1 MRKSLFAAFC
11 LVGMSVV
18 GPAAARVPLVV
29 GNSGG
34 GSITQD
40 LTELANLVKP
50 DSSACADHCWVLDRM
65 KLSGPI
71 DKGSVDFELTGEVLH
86 KGSYEIPLFGP
97 ADKVRL
103 ENVTKNGARATV
115 GFEEG
120 HYYFHTSDADTHFTL
135 RGKIVLP
142 EDRTLAIVGPLNAL
156 DAEVKG
162 GRVTEGEH
170 MTALANTA
178 LHFDAEGDAPAAQP
192 AIFSVSRALR
202 VGKSIEFEYKVSA
215 QSGNDLGVVHF
226 PLRYGE
232 RVVDVAGST
241 GWRTESEELLL
252 PTTGKRADITITG
265 TLANVSSFSPDPRA
279 PFEWWLLES
288 DAEHRVLANGDAKQ
302 HDASES
308 PIIRKE
314 PNSRLYLVQRGQHLE
329 VTVQTLQSLDVL
341 AATVRD
347 HTRTLVLTSAGD
359 LVMQDVLSY
368 DNNGLDYL
376 YYTPDGKPLYLAI
389 DGASERVMHKDGSE
403 DLMIPMR
410 LGQHTVTV
418 QSLSSTTIGTL
429 FGRIAMP
436 GPRVPLATS
445 SEQLTFGLPQSVHP
459 VVVTGGEQTQW
470 PLGSSDAIAFGLSG
484 IAAML
489 ALRGWKKRSL
499 GGVTMMGLWFVS
511 KPLFIAALGVGAIS
525 IVWPV
530 VARLGKTTKRVTLG
544 LGLLG
549 AVAIGVPLLVVAKS
563 ERAAPTTVGWAAGAV
578 AGDGDFARAH
588 EAEQT
593 LENNVDMRA
602 LAKDEAKK
610 NMPAHMNGLP
620 MGGQAGAFASQLA
633 HAGVL
638 DGVRPVALSMPGYAH
653 GAYASRQ
660 LVTPSRGFTPVLWY
674 VTDTGLALLA
684 LLWLASAAGLA
695 WLSRDRLVALREAV
709 RAALAPKAPEP
720 AAGMAEQKA

>member
-1 MRKSLFAAFC
+1 MRTSLLAAFC
-11 LVGMSVV
+11 LVGSTIVA
-18 GPAAARVPLVV
+18 PAMARVPIVV
-29 GNSGG
+29 GNSGN
-34 GSITQD
+34 SIATE
-40 LTELANLVKP
+40 LTELADLVKP
-50 DSSACADHCWVLDRM
+50 ADTSCPDHCWVLDRM

-71 DKGSVDFELTGEVLH
+71 DKGSVDFELTGELLH
-86 KGSYEIPLFGP
+86 KGSYDIPLFGP
-97 ADKVRL
+97 AEKVRL
-103 ENVTKNGARATV
+103 ENVTENGARATI

-120 HYYFHTSDADTHFTL
+120 HYYFHTSETHFTL
-135 RGKIVLP
+135 RGKLALP
-142 EDRTLAIVGPLNAL
+142 EDRTVTIVGPLNAL

-170 MTALANTA
+170 LTALAGTA

-202 VGKSIEFEYKVSA
+202 VGKSIDFEYKVTA
-215 QSGNDLGVVHF
+215 QSGTDLGVVHF
-226 PLRYGE
+226 PLRHGE

-265 TLANVSSFSPDPRA
+265 TLANIASFSPDPRA

-288 DAEHRVLANGDAKQ
+288 DAEHRVLASGDAKQ

-308 PIIRKE
+308 PIVRKE
-314 PNSRLYLVQRGQHLE
+314 PNSRLYLVQRGQHLD
-329 VTVQTLQSLDVL
+329 VTVQTLQSMDVL
-341 AATVRD
+341 AATIRD

-418 QSLSSTTIGTL
+418 QSLASTTIGTL

-436 GPRVPLATS
+436 GPRVPLATGT
-445 SEQLTFGLPQSVHP
+445 EQLTFGLPESVHP
-459 VVVTGGEQTQW
+459 VVVTGGEQTTW

-499 GGVTMMGLWFVS
+499 GGVTMIGLWFVS
-511 KPLFIAALGVGAIS
+511 KPLFIAALAAGALT

-530 VARLGKTTKRVTLG
+530 LARLGKTTKRVTLG
-544 LGLLG
+544 LGLLA
-549 AVAIGVPLLVVAKS
+549 AVVIGVPLLVVAKS
-563 ERAAPTTVGWAAGAV
+563 ERVTTAGAP
-578 AGDGDFARAH
+578 AGATFDGDLTKHSDEQGATATAAKANLDTLVKAEDRKDIPRQQVMFAA
-588 EAEQT
+588 
-593 LENNVDMRA
+593 
-602 LAKDEAKK
+602 
-610 NMPAHMNGLP
+610 
-620 MGGQAGAFASQLA
+620 QLA

-638 DGVRPVALSMPGYAH
+638 DGVRPVALSTPSYAH

-695 WLSRDRLVALREAV
+695 WLSRDRLLALREAV
-709 RAALAPKAPEP
+709 RTALAPKA
-720 AAGMAEQKA
+720 AAPMVEQKA

>member
-1 MRKSLFAAFC
+1 MRSSLLAAFC
-11 LVGMSVV
+11 LVGTTIVA
-18 GPAAARVPLVV
+18 PAAARVPIVV
-29 GNSGG
+29 GNSGN
-34 GSITQD
+34 SIASE
-40 LTELANLVKP
+40 LTELADLVKP
-50 DSSACADHCWVLDRM
+50 ADAACADHCWVLDRM

-71 DKGSVDFELTGEVLH
+71 DKGSVDFELTGELLH
-86 KGSYEIPLFGP
+86 KGSYDIPLFGP
-97 ADKVRL
+97 AEKVRL
-103 ENVTKNGARATV
+103 ENVTQNGARATV

-120 HYYFHTSDADTHFTL
+120 HYYFHTSETHFTL
-135 RGKIVLP
+135 RGKLVLP
-142 EDRTLAIVGPLNAL
+142 EDRTVAIIGPLNAL

-162 GRVTEGEH
+162 GRVTEGAH
-170 MTALANTA
+170 LTALAGTA
-178 LHFDAEGDAPAAQP
+178 LHFDAEGDTPAAQP

-202 VGKSIEFEYKVSA
+202 VGKSIDFEYKVTA
-215 QSGNDLGVVHF
+215 QSGTDLGVVHF

-265 TLANVSSFSPDPRA
+265 TLANIASFSPDPRA

-308 PIIRKE
+308 PIVRKE
-314 PNSRLYLVQRGQHLE
+314 PNSRLYLVQRGQHLD

-376 YYTPDGKPLYLAI
+376 YYTPDGKPLYLAV

-418 QSLSSTTIGTL
+418 QSLSSTTLGTL

-459 VVVTGGEQTQW
+459 VVVTGGEQTTW

-489 ALRGWKKRSL
+489 ALRGWKKRTL
-499 GGVTMMGLWFVS
+499 GGFTLIGLWFVS
-511 KPLFIAALGVGAIS
+511 KPLFIAALAAGALS
-525 IVWPV
+525 IAWPV
-530 VARLGKTTKRVTLG
+530 LARFGKTTKRVTLG
-544 LGLLG
+544 LGLLA
-549 AVAIGVPLLVVAKS
+549 AVVVGLPLLVVAKS
-563 ERAAPTTVGWAAGAV
+563 ERTMPAGVAGANFDGDVTKADREEQAQATTVAV
-578 AGDGDFARAH
+578 QGNID
-588 EAEQT
+588 
-593 LENNVDMRA
+593 
-602 LAKDEAKK
+602 KK
-610 NMPAHMNGLP
+610 NLPAQVFSERGD
-620 MGGQAGAFASQLA
+620 FASQLA

-653 GAYASRQ
+653 SAYASRQ

-695 WLSRDRLVALREAV
+695 WLSRDRLVALRESV
-709 RAALAPKAPEP
+709 RAALAPKAPE
-720 AAGMAEQKA
+720 AAPMVEQKA

>member
-1 MRKSLFAAFC
+1 MVA
-11 LVGMSVV
+11 
-18 GPAAARVPLVV
+18 PAMARTPIVL

-34 GSITQD
+34 SLTSE
-40 LTELANLVKP
+40 LTELADLVRP
-50 DSSACADHCWVLDRM
+50 TDTSCAEHCWVLDRM
-65 KLSGPI
+65 KLSGPL
-71 DKGSVDFELTGEVLH
+71 DKGSVDFELTGELLH

-97 ADKVRL
+97 AEKLRL
-103 ENVTKNGARATV
+103 ENVTQNGARATV
-115 GFEEG
+115 GFEAG
-120 HYYFHTSDADTHFTL
+120 HYYFHTSETHFTL
-135 RGKIVLP
+135 RGKLVLP
-142 EDRTLAIVGPLNAL
+142 EDRTITIVGPLNAL
-156 DAEVKG
+156 DADVKG

-170 MTALANTA
+170 LTALAGTA
-178 LHFDAEGDAPAAQP
+178 LHFDAEGGTPATQP

-215 QSGNDLGVVHF
+215 QSGTDLGVVRF

-241 GWRTESEELLL
+241 GWRTESEELVL

-265 TLANVSSFSPDPRA
+265 TLANVSTFSPDPRA

-308 PIIRKE
+308 PLIRKE
-314 PNSRLYLVQRGQHLE
+314 PNSRLYLVQRGQHLD

-341 AATVRD
+341 AATIRD
-347 HTRTLVLTSAGD
+347 HSRTLVLTSAGD

-389 DGASERVMHKDGSE
+389 DGMSERVMHKDGSE

-410 LGQHTVTV
+410 LGQHTLTV

-436 GPRVPLATS
+436 GARVPLATG
-445 SEQLTFGLPQSVHP
+445 SEQLTFGLPQSIHP
-459 VVVTGGEQTQW
+459 VVVTGGERTTW
-470 PLGSSDAIAFGLSG
+470 PLGPNDAIAFGLSG

-499 GGVTMMGLWFVS
+499 GAATMLGLWFVS
-511 KPLFIAALGVGAIS
+511 KPLFIAALAAGAIS
-525 IVWPV
+525 LVWPV

-549 AVAIGVPLLVVAKS
+549 AVVIGVPLLVVAKS
-563 ERAAPTTVGWAAGAV
+563 ERAAMAPTQASAV
-578 AGDGDFARAH
+578 FDVTKESEEQRAMGGSGS
-588 EAEQT
+588 QS
-593 LENNVDMRA
+593 NVDMRA
-602 LAKDEAKK
+602 RDMKTDEDKSILA
-610 NMPAHMNGLP
+610 NGPAR
-620 MGGQAGAFASQLA
+620 QQITFAAQLA

-638 DGVRPVALSMPGYAH
+638 DGVRPVALSIPNYSNS
-653 GAYASRQ
+653 AYASRQ

-695 WLSRDRLVALREAV
+695 WLSRDRLVALREAM
-709 RAALAPKAPEP
+709 RAALAPKASTPSEP
-720 AAGMAEQKA
+720 AAPPAPAPAE

>member
-1 MRKSLFAAFC
+1 MVA
-11 LVGMSVV
+11 
-18 GPAAARVPLVV
+18 PAMARVPIVV

-34 GSITQD
+34 SLTSE

-50 DSSACADHCWVLDRM
+50 DTSACADHCWVLDRM

-71 DKGSVDFELTGEVLH
+71 DKGSVDFELTGELLQ

-97 ADKVRL
+97 ADKLRM
-103 ENVTKNGARATV
+103 ENVTQNGARATI

-120 HYYFHTSDADTHFTL
+120 HYYFHTSENHFTL
-135 RGKIVLP
+135 RGKLVLP
-142 EDRTLAIVGPLNAL
+142 EDRTITIVGPLDAL

-170 MTALANTA
+170 LTALAGTA

-202 VGKSIEFEYKVSA
+202 VGKSIEFEYRISA
-215 QSGNDLGVVHF
+215 QSGTDLGVVHF

-241 GWRTESEELLL
+241 AWRTESEELLL

-265 TLANVSSFSPDPRA
+265 TLANVSSFAPDARA

-288 DAEHRVLANGDAKQ
+288 DAEHRVLATGDAKQ

-308 PIIRKE
+308 PIVRKE
-314 PNSRLYLVQRGQHLE
+314 PNSRLYLVQRGQHLD

-347 HTRTLVLTSAGD
+347 HTRTLVLTGAGD
-359 LVMQDVLSY
+359 LVMQDVLTY

-429 FGRIAMP
+429 FGRISMP

-445 SEQLTFGLPQSVHP
+445 SEQLTFGLPESVHP
-459 VVVTGGEQTQW
+459 FLVTGGEKTQW

-489 ALRGWKKRSL
+489 ALRGWKKRTL

-511 KPLFIAALGVGAIS
+511 KPLFIAALAAGAIS

-563 ERAAPTTVGWAAGAV
+563 EHTGTSTGWAATSATSDVDTTKGAEEMPMGGNGGAV
-578 AGDGDFARAH
+578 QA
-588 EAEQT
+588 Q
-593 LENNVDMRA
+593 VDMRA
-602 LAKDEAKK
+602 KDELKK
-610 NMPAHMNGLP
+610 NMPTQVFAQRGD
-620 MGGQAGAFASQLA
+620 FASQLA

-638 DGVRPVALSMPGYAH
+638 DGVRPVALSMPGYTHSAE
-653 GAYASRQ
+653 AKRQ

-695 WLSRDRLVALREAV
+695 WMSRDRLVALREAV
-709 RAALAPKAPEP
+709 RAALAPKAQET
-720 AAGMAEQKA
+720 AQMTEQKA

>member
-1 MRKSLFAAFC
+1 MRTSLLAAFC
-11 LVGMSVV
+11 LVGMTVV
-18 GPAAARVPLVV
+18 APAMARVPIVV
-29 GNSGG
+29 GNSGN
-34 GSITQD
+34 SITSE
-40 LTELANLVKP
+40 LTELAELVKP
-50 DSSACADHCWVLDRM
+50 ADTSCADHCWVLDRM

-71 DKGSVDFELTGEVLH
+71 DKGSVDFELTGELLH

-97 ADKVRL
+97 ADKVRM
-103 ENVTKNGARATV
+103 ENVTLNGARATV

-120 HYYFHTSDADTHFTL
+120 HYYFHTAETHFTL
-135 RGKIVLP
+135 RGKLVLP
-142 EDRTLAIVGPLNAL
+142 EDRTVTIVGPLNAL

-170 MTALANTA
+170 LTALAGTA
-178 LHFDAEGDAPAAQP
+178 LHFDAEGDAPATQP

-202 VGKSIEFEYKVSA
+202 VGKSIEFEYKITA
-215 QSGNDLGVVHF
+215 QSGTDLGVVHF

-265 TLANVSSFSPDPRA
+265 TLANVASFSPDPRA

-308 PIIRKE
+308 PIVRKE

-341 AATVRD
+341 AATIRD
-347 HTRTLVLTSAGD
+347 HSRTLVLTSAGD

-389 DGASERVMHKDGSE
+389 DGASERVMHKDGAD

-418 QSLSSTTIGTL
+418 QSLSSATIGTL

-436 GPRVPLATS
+436 GPRVPLATG
-445 SEQLTFGLPQSVHP
+445 SEQLTFGMPASVHP
-459 VVVTGGEQTQW
+459 IIVTGGEQTTW
-470 PLGSSDAIAFGLSG
+470 PLGPSDAIAFGLSG

-489 ALRGWKKRSL
+489 ALRGWKKRTL
-499 GGVTMMGLWFVS
+499 GGVTMLGLWFVS
-511 KPLFIAALGVGAIS
+511 KPLFVAALAAGALS
-525 IVWPV
+525 IAWPILSRV
-530 VARLGKTTKRVTLG
+530 GKTTKRVTLG
-544 LGLLG
+544 LGLLA
-549 AVAIGVPLLVVAKS
+549 AVALGVPLLVVAKS
-563 ERAAPTTVGWAAGAV
+563 ERTMTAGVAASAAFENDALKGAESQ
-578 AGDGDFARAH
+578 AAFDGDVHAK
-588 EAEQT
+588 
-593 LENNVDMRA
+593 LED
-602 LAKDEAKK
+602 KK
-610 NMPAHMNGLP
+610 NLP
-620 MGGQAGAFASQLA
+620 EQAQQRLMRGDFASQLA

-674 VTDTGLALLA
+674 VTDTGLALVA

-695 WLSRDRLVALREAV
+695 WLSRDRLVALRDAV
-709 RAALAPKAPEP
+709 RAALAPKAPEAP
-720 AAGMAEQKA
+720 ANVAGMTEQKA

>member
-11 LVGMSVV
+11 LVGMTVV
-18 GPAAARVPLVV
+18 APAMARVPIVV
-29 GNSGG
+29 GSS

-50 DSSACADHCWVLDRM
+50 DASSCADHCWVLDRM

-71 DKGSVDFELTGEVLH
+71 DKGSVDFELTGELLQ
-86 KGSYEIPLFGP
+86 KGSYQIPLFGP
-97 ADKVRL
+97 ADKLRM
-103 ENVTKNGARATV
+103 ENVTQNGARATV

-120 HYYFHTSDADTHFTL
+120 HYYFHTSEAHFTL
-135 RGKIVLP
+135 RGKLVLP
-142 EDRTLAIVGPLNAL
+142 EDRTITIVGPLNAL
-156 DAEVKG
+156 DAQVKG

-170 MTALANTA
+170 LTALAGTA

-202 VGKSIEFEYKVSA
+202 VGKSIEFEYKISA
-215 QSGNDLGVVHF
+215 QSGTDLGVVRF

-241 GWRTESEELLL
+241 AWRTESEELLL

-265 TLANVSSFSPDPRA
+265 TLANVSSFSPDARA

-288 DAEHRVLANGDAKQ
+288 DAEHRVLATGDAKQ

-308 PIIRKE
+308 PIVRKE
-314 PNSRLYLVQRGQHLE
+314 PNSRLYLVQRGQHLD

-347 HTRTLVLTSAGD
+347 HTRTLVLTGAGD

-459 VVVTGGEQTQW
+459 VVVTGGEQTTW

-499 GGVTMMGLWFVS
+499 GGVTMIGLWFVS
-511 KPLFIAALGVGAIS
+511 KPLFIAALAAGAIS

-549 AVAIGVPLLVVAKS
+549 AVVIGVPLLVVSKS
-563 ERAAPTTVGWAAGAV
+563 ERAATSATGWAAATSMSDVDAIKAAEDLPMGGNAGGAQ
-578 AGDGDFARAH
+578 A
-588 EAEQT
+588 T
-593 LENNVDMRA
+593 VDMR
-602 LAKDEAKK
+602 AKDEAKK
-610 NMPAHMNGLP
+610 NAPTTPTM
-620 MGGQAGAFASQLA
+620 AFQQRGDFAAQLA

-638 DGVRPVALSMPGYAH
+638 DGVRPVALSMPGYTH

-684 LLWLASAAGLA
+684 LLWLASVAGLA
-695 WLSRDRLVALREAV
+695 WLSRDRLVALRDAV
-709 RAALAPKAPEP
+709 RAALAPKAPETTQ
-720 AAGMAEQKA
+720 MTEQKA

>member
-1 MRKSLFAAFC
+1 MT
-11 LVGMSVV
+11 VV
-18 GPAAARVPLVV
+18 APAMARVPIVV
-29 GNSGG
+29 GNSGN
-34 GSITQD
+34 SIASE
-40 LTELANLVKP
+40 LTELADLVKP
-50 DSSACADHCWVLDRM
+50 ADTGCADHCWVLDRM

-71 DKGSVDFELTGEVLH
+71 DKGSVDFELTGELLH
-86 KGSYEIPLFGP
+86 KGAYEIPLFGP
-97 ADKVRL
+97 AGKLRL
-103 ENVTKNGARATV
+103 ENVTQNGARATV
-115 GFEEG
+115 GFEDG
-120 HYYFHTSDADTHFTL
+120 HYYFHTSEQHFTL
-135 RGKIVLP
+135 RGKMVLP
-142 EDRTLAIVGPLNAL
+142 DDRTITIVGPLNAL

-170 MTALANTA
+170 LTALAATA

-202 VGKSIEFEYKVSA
+202 VGKSIEFEYKISA
-215 QSGNDLGVVHF
+215 QSGTDLGVVHF

-265 TLANVSSFSPDPRA
+265 TLANVSSFAPDPRA

-308 PIIRKE
+308 PIVRKE
-314 PNSRLYLVQRGQHLE
+314 PNSRLYLVQRGQHLD
-329 VTVQTLQSLDVL
+329 VTVQTLQSMDVL
-341 AATVRD
+341 AATIRD
-347 HTRTLVLTSAGD
+347 HSRTLILTSAGD

-410 LGQHTVTV
+410 LGQHSVTV

-429 FGRIAMP
+429 FGRVAMP
-436 GPRVPLATS
+436 GVRVPLATTN
-445 SEQLTFGLPQSVHP
+445 EQLTFGLPQNVHP
-459 VVVTGGEQTQW
+459 VVVTGGEQTTW
-470 PLGSSDAIAFGLSG
+470 PLGSNDAIAFGLSG

-489 ALRGWKKRSL
+489 ALRGWKKRTL

-511 KPLFIAALGVGAIS
+511 KPLFIVALAAGLIS

-549 AVAIGVPLLVVAKS
+549 ALVIGVPLLFAAKS
-563 ERAAPTTVGWAAGAV
+563 ERAMTASATGWAAAADGDVTKGAEEQNV
-578 AGDGDFARAH
+578 PMGGNGGGGAQAQANIDMRSREQDKKNLPTQALAQRGDFAA
-588 EAEQT
+588 
-593 LENNVDMRA
+593 
-602 LAKDEAKK
+602 
-610 NMPAHMNGLP
+610 
-620 MGGQAGAFASQLA
+620 QLA

-638 DGVRPVALSMPGYAH
+638 DGVRPVALSLPGYTH

-695 WLSRDRLVALREAV
+695 WMSRDRLVALREAV
-709 RAALAPKAPEP
+709 RAALAPKTQETPQ
-720 AAGMAEQKA
+720 MAEQKA

>member
-1 MRKSLFAAFC
+1 MRKSLLAAFC
-11 LVGMSVV
+11 LVGTTIVA
-18 GPAAARVPLVV
+18 PAMARVPIVV
-29 GNSGG
+29 GNSGN
-34 GSITQD
+34 SIASE
-40 LTELANLVKP
+40 LTELADLVKP
-50 DSSACADHCWVLDRM
+50 ADTSCADHCWVLDRM

-71 DKGSVDFELTGEVLH
+71 DKGSVDFELTGELLH
-86 KGSYEIPLFGP
+86 KGSYDIPLFGP
-97 ADKVRL
+97 AEKVRL
-103 ENVTKNGARATV
+103 ENVTQNGARATI

-120 HYYFHTSDADTHFTL
+120 HYYFHTSEAHFTL
-135 RGKIVLP
+135 RGKLALP
-142 EDRTLAIVGPLNAL
+142 EDRTVTIVGPLNAL

-170 MTALANTA
+170 LTALAGTA

-202 VGKSIEFEYKVSA
+202 VGKSIDFEYKVTA
-215 QSGNDLGVVHF
+215 QSGTDLGVVHF
-226 PLRYGE
+226 PLRHGE

-265 TLANVSSFSPDPRA
+265 TLANIASFSPDPRA

-288 DAEHRVLANGDAKQ
+288 DAEHRVLASGDAKQ

-308 PIIRKE
+308 PIVRKE
-314 PNSRLYLVQRGQHLE
+314 PNSRLYLVQRGQHLD
-329 VTVQTLQSLDVL
+329 VTVQTLESMDVL
-341 AATVRD
+341 AATIRD

-418 QSLSSTTIGTL
+418 QSLASTTIGTL
-429 FGRIAMP
+429 FGRIAVP
-436 GPRVPLATS
+436 GPRVPLATGT
-445 SEQLTFGLPQSVHP
+445 EQLTFGLPESVHP
-459 VVVTGGEQTQW
+459 VVVTGGEKTTW

-499 GGVTMMGLWFVS
+499 GGVTMIGLWFVA
-511 KPLFIAALGVGAIS
+511 KPLFIAALAAGALT

-530 VARLGKTTKRVTLG
+530 LARLGKTTKRVTLG
-544 LGLLG
+544 LGLLA
-549 AVAIGVPLLVVAKS
+549 AVVIGVPLLVVAKS
-563 ERAAPTTVGWAAGAV
+563 ERVMTAGAP
-578 AGDGDFARAH
+578 AAAAFDGDMTKHSDEQVAAQANLDALVKAEDRKDVPRQQTVMFAA
-588 EAEQT
+588 
-593 LENNVDMRA
+593 
-602 LAKDEAKK
+602 
-610 NMPAHMNGLP
+610 
-620 MGGQAGAFASQLA
+620 QLA

-638 DGVRPVALSMPGYAH
+638 DGVRPVALSMPSYTH

-674 VTDTGLALLA
+674 VTDTGVALLA

-695 WLSRDRLVALREAV
+695 WLSRDRLLALREAV
-709 RAALAPKAPEP
+709 RAALAPKAAP
-720 AAGMAEQKA
+720 APMVEQKA